1 MSTYKHTPQ
10 PHLKINCNLYLI
22 NSSVIHY
29 IHKAYKQAGRHKA
42 NISAYVYTD
51 GVLLI
56 SGQREEE
63 KKTKQKPWLLRKKAH
78 MMFQIATSRYYLCAC
93 VVEHIIPHTVP
104 SPS

>member
-22 NSSVIHY
+22 NSSVTHY

-63 KKTKQKPWLLRKKAH
+63 KKNKTETMATEKK
-78 MMFQIATSRYYLCAC
+78 S
-93 VVEHIIPHTVP
+93 PHDVP
-104 SPS
+104 NSNF